1 MTRRELTPFGQWLL
15 EECKSRGITQSDLSL
30 TAGLNRSTVSLIARG
45 YQRPR
50 VTTCL
55 ALAGAL
61 DLPPEYVLRQAGL
74 MSIETGAPVVPPELR
89 DLVDEIQAL
98 PVARRKLV
106 LAAWRATL
114 DAVTAE
120 PAAEA

>member
-15 EECKSRGITQSDLSL
+15 EECKTREITQSDLSL
-30 TAGLNRSTVSLIARG
+30 RAGLNRSTVSLVARG
-45 YQRPR
+45 YQKPR

-74 MSIETGAPVVPPELR
+74 MSIDNDAPVVPPELR
-89 DLVDEIQAL
+89 DLVAEIEQL
-98 PVARRKLV
+98 PYARRKLV

-114 DAVTAE
+114 DAVIAE
-120 PAAEA
+120 PPSGA

>member
-15 EECKSRGITQSDLSL
+15 EECKSRDITQTNLSL
-30 TAGLNRSTVSLIARG
+30 MAGLNRSTVSLVARG

-50 VTTCL
+50 ITTCL

-61 DLPPEYVLRQAGL
+61 NLPPEYVLRQAGL
-74 MSIETGAPVVPPELR
+74 MSIENDAPVVPPELR
-89 DLVDEIQAL
+89 DLVAEIQEL
-98 PVARRKLV
+98 PVERRKLV

-120 PAAEA
+120 PPSRR